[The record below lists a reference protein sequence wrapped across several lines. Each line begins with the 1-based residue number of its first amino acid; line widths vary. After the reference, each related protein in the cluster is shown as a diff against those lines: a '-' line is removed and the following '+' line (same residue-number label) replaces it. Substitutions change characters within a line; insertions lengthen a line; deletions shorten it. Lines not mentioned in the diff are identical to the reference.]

1 MGGNESSI
9 SIKSGCELFK
19 RFITR
24 MFRDAQDFEECK
36 AKLIHRGERFK
47 KSTVISRLKIVNH
60 AKPFITD
67 DCTIL
72 VHGYSRVVLAVLH
85 NAVSN
90 NKRFKVV
97 VTESR
102 PDEAGIRMVKALDDM
117 GVPTVFISNT
127 FNKPFYVAAESY
139 KFTRIYPL
147 NQKDIPYMGTKS
159 LVEVNSLPSS
169 TEVSITKNN
178 NNN

>member
-1 MGGNESSI
+1 MGVQADLDTASSELIKGKESSI

-67 DCTIL
+67 DCVCL
-72 VHGYSRVVLAVLH
+72 
-85 NAVSN
+85 
-90 NKRFKVV
+90 
-97 VTESR
+97 
-102 PDEAGIRMVKALDDM
+102 
-117 GVPTVFISNT
+117 
-127 FNKPFYVAAESY
+127 
-139 KFTRIYPL
+139 FTL
-147 NQKDIPYMGTKS
+147 
-159 LVEVNSLPSS
+159 
-169 TEVSITKNN
+169 
-178 NNN
+178 